1 MGKRGEAILS
11 IIDQRIDS
19 YIKESKITCRYI
31 GQVIEVLG
39 NNKYKIKLIGH
50 DTIYTFPSRPYV
62 DAIKDDYV
70 FIESKIGNIDNGIV
84 IDKVNGSYGYVYN
97 KNGSD
102 DINLNSQ
109 GGMLKIT
116 YDKNNNGIV
125 DNAEKVN
132 NHIVNSDVPYNA
144 VFTDTTTA
152 TNITMSNGT
161 SVESTINS
169 LDQKSNNIIKDLDS
183 FAREDDG
190 FYYS

>member
-132 NHIVNSDVPYNA
+132 NHTVNSDVPYNA